1 MEGEDV
7 EGVGGLNSD
16 NKQSSTQLWNL
27 GNKAARAVSSEDGRG
42 GGTGLQRRKQED
54 RRKKREME
62 NPIFERMLRSLNGQL
77 YELKQRSSHSLSI
90 TVI

>member
-1 MEGEDV
+1 M

-42 GGTGLQRRKQED
+42 GGTGPQRRRQED
-54 RRKKREME
+54 RRKKQEMV
-62 NPIFERMLRSLNGQL
+62 NPATLEGCYVHLTDSCMN
-77 YELKQRSSHSLSI
+77 
-90 TVI
+90 